1 MYITTLKTDKQGQ
14 HLKRWEATQFYERIK
29 TDANNFLI
37 GFLRDEAPAE
47 QPQRYRRYKEIPHV
61 YAAVELRKQ
70 TNGALGMAAFNGLVI
85 LEVRQLMS
93 AKVCDATKRAAMTM
107 PSTLATFTGATGT
120 EVIILVSVAQA
131 GGTLPATEPEA
142 ELFYAQAYQ
151 RVAHIYDAV
160 LPVRVTRMTPSL
172 RHTFLLPLDPNPF
185 VNEQAVALRIT
196 GSEPV
201 AADGDDA
208 DLHLLALPEQR
219 TAEESDMTAYLNY
232 DRAYDAAALEVLPL
246 LKSVKYGSNAWFQQ
260 YVTGMATA
268 LFCKGWAQEETV
280 CHVWNHLKFKDADGL
295 TEDFVRGLVETVYD
309 EELAARKR
317 QPSLAVREPLMQT
330 IIRRMEARYVFR
342 RNTVMGYTEFRP
354 NHTWATPWVPVT
366 DQVVNTFTTDL
377 QLSGLDLWDRDV
389 KRYVHSMRI
398 RDYDPIDDYLCK
410 VRGRW
415 DKKHDYIRALAATV
429 PTDNP
434 GQWADWFHT
443 WFLAMVAQW
452 QGRDR
457 RYGNAIVP
465 LLISEQGQHKSS
477 FCRQLLPN
485 DLRSW
490 GYMDNLSL
498 AEERPVH
505 LAMAQMLLI
514 NLDEFNRISPQKQQG
529 FLKNI
534 LQLPTVKVKRP
545 YASRTEEV
553 PRLASF
559 IATTNMA
566 DVLTDPS
573 GSRRFLGVQVTGSI
587 DVSQTPNYEQLYAQ
601 AQHELDEGARY
612 WFDDAETAAIMEH
625 NRQFQQQSSAEM
637 FFHQYFSTP
646 KSEAEE
652 GQWMMTSEIL
662 QTIKRRAG
670 AAFQVPAVNAF
681 GRALCGNPDILYRRS
696 KKGSEFY
703 VKPT

>member
-1 MYITTLKTDKQGQ
+1 MYFTTLKTDKQGQ

-70 TNGALGMAAFNGLVI
+70 TNGALGMAAFNGLVV

-93 AKVCDATKRAAMTM
+93 AKACDDTKRAAMTM

-120 EVIILVSVAQA
+120 EVIIIVSVAQG

-160 LPVRVTRMTPSL
+160 LPVHVTRMTPSL
-172 RHTFLLPLDPNPF
+172 RHTFLLPLDTQPL
-185 VNEQAVALRIT
+185 VSEHAVPLRIT

-201 AADGDDA
+201 AAGDDA
-208 DLHLLALPEQR
+208 DQHLLALPEQR

-232 DRAYDAAALEVLPL
+232 ERAYDEAVQQVEALMRD
-246 LKSVKYGSNAWFQQ
+246 VKYGTVAWFQQ
-260 YVTGMATA
+260 YATGMATT
-268 LFCKGWAQEETV
+268 LFGMGWGQEESM
-280 CHVWNHLKFKDADGL
+280 CHLWNHLKFKDADGL
-295 TEDFVRGLVETVYD
+295 TEDFVRRIVETVYD

-317 QPSLAVREPLMQT
+317 QPPLAVSEPLMQS
-330 IIRRMEARYVFR
+330 IIRRMESRYVFR
-342 RNTVMGYTEFRP
+342 RNTVMGYTEYRP
-354 NHTWATPWVPVT
+354 NHTWATPWAPVT
-366 DQVVNTFTTDL
+366 DQVINTFTTDL
-377 QLSGLDLWDRDV
+377 QLAGLNVWDRDV
-389 KRYVHSMRI
+389 KRYVNSTRI
-398 RDYDPIDDYLCK
+398 RNYDPIDHYLFK
-410 VRGRW
+410 VSGCW
-415 DKKHDYIRALAATV
+415 DGKHDYIRALAATV

-434 GQWADWFHT
+434 EQWADWFHT

-477 FCRQLLPN
+477 FCRQLLPPE
-485 DLRSW
+485 LRVW
-490 GYMDNLSL
+490 GYTDNLSL

-545 YASRTEEV
+545 YGRHTEEV

-573 GSRRFLGVQVTGSI
+573 GSRRFLGVRVTGSI

-601 AQHELDEGARY
+601 AQAELHEGARY

-637 FFHQYFSTP
+637 FFHQYFSIP
-646 KSEAEE
+646 ASEAEE

-662 QTIKRRAG
+662 QIIKKRAG
-670 AAFQVPAVNAF
+670 AAFQVPPVNAF
-681 GRALCGNPDILYRRS
+681 GRALCGTLTSCAAAARKAAS
-696 KKGSEFY
+696 FM
-703 VKPT
+703 